1 MPATKPMAERQ
12 TPHALPDWLPDET
25 LYSLVSR
32 HHRLAGNRLAS
43 QTCLELFRHRRLGS
57 QHDFPNRLS
66 ALCASTGGRLG
77 TAKSLALHRT
87 LLPFYLP
94 FRAASD
100 AEDAVAS
107 LLGDTQGMLKFR
119 LGILTS
125 RFRANH
131 PLKACP
137 HCMEVDKATHGT
149 AYWHLMHQYPGVWI
163 CRTHGSTLQQST
175 AKFNGVA
182 RFDWVLPESHPL
194 SPPTANPLTGLEHAA
209 LTQFASLA
217 QGLAELP
224 VGTRISSIELAR
236 TYRTALVARHHMD
249 DANSKLNVSDLGH
262 GFCQAIAPLRII
274 PELQALPETS
284 AEATPQLTRWLGMPR
299 GGTHPI
305 RHLAIIYWLFEDWR
319 NFWHLH
325 QKLSSSGAGPSS
337 HTAHRDCTP
346 KPDLDRSKLIEL
358 LDQGASITRC
368 ATTLGI
374 DVKTAMA
381 WAAQAGRQTKRRPKS
396 LKGDSL
402 KQLVEMLRDG
412 ADKADA
418 AQRFGISVGTVTQIL
433 RSEVGLQ
440 TEWHQARHL
449 SAQLQARSAWTSA
462 SASAKAVGVK
472 AIRGLQPAAYAWL
485 YRNDKAWLTE
495 QCSLL
500 RQPCMPKKRHR
511 VDWHKRDIEL
521 STDVRRTVEELKAK
535 SSKQRIKLWQICQL
549 LPNLKAKIGA
559 LDKLPL
565 TAEAIRAAT
574 QSGDVQS
581 S

>member
-43 QTCLELFRHRRLGS
+43 QTCLELFGHRRLGS

-66 ALCASTGGRLG
+66 ALCIRTGGRLG
-77 TAKSLALHRT
+77 TAEVLALQRT

-94 FRAASD
+94 LQTASD

-137 HCMEVDKATHGT
+137 QCMKVDKASHGV
-149 AYWHLMHQYPGVWI
+149 AYWRLMHQYPGVWI
-163 CRTHGSTLQQST
+163 CRMHGSTLQQST

-194 SPPTANPLTGLEHAA
+194 SPPAAHPLTGLEHAA

-236 TYRTALVARHHMD
+236 TYRTALVARHHMN
-249 DANSKLNVSDLGH
+249 DANSKLKVSDLGH
-262 GFCQAIAPLRII
+262 GFCKAIAPLRVIQ
-274 PELQALPETS
+274 ELQALPETS

-305 RHLAIIYWLFEDWR
+305 RHLAIIYWLFEDWQ
-319 NFWHLH
+319 NFWSLH
-325 QKLSSSGAGPSS
+325 QRLSSSGAGPSS
-337 HTAHRDCTP
+337 HNAHRDCTP
-346 KPDLDRSKLIEL
+346 RPDLDRSKLIEL
-358 LDQGASITRC
+358 LDQGASITKC

-440 TEWHQARHL
+440 AQWHQARHM
-449 SAQLQARSAWTSA
+449 SAQRQARSAWTSA
-462 SASAKAVGVK
+462 SASAESPGVK
-472 AIRGLQPAAYAWL
+472 TIRGLQPAAYAWL
-485 YRNDKAWLTE
+485 YRNDKLWLIE
-495 QCSLL
+495 QCRLL
-500 RQPCMPKKRHR
+500 KQPCMPKKRHR

-521 STDVRRTVEELKAK
+521 SADVRRVVEELKAQ
-535 SSKQRIKLWQICQL
+535 SSRQRIKLWQLCQL

-574 QSGDVQS
+574 QRGDFFRS
-581 S
+581 